1 MPQPMRSPVYVLYFL
16 LFILVGTF
24 FGVNLFTGIVIQNY
38 SVCKRMEDSHE
49 AILVELDRSQAQWIS
64 LVQQAMRTKPM
75 RRHDSPSSRV
85 HAALLGVCEHKYFE
99 YSILACVLLNVAML
113 ASDHLQATLSYTR
126 FTEYT
131 NLALT
136 FIFVLELGLKLVAF
150 SPVIYWQDAW
160 NKFDTVIVAISLVDA
175 IVALVELGSKG
186 VSLGGD
192 TSSGL
197 AAFGTLKV
205 LRVFRVSRVFRLLKS
220 AKNLRRLLATLAHSI
235 PDMLNTFCLTGIV
248 VAVYAILGQQFFWNV
263 RPGAEINEDRVHFK
277 DFPSAFL
284 LLIRSVIYLAL
295 EFP

>member
-1 MPQPMRSPVYVLYFL
+1 
-16 LFILVGTF
+16 
-24 FGVNLFTGIVIQNY
+24 
-38 SVCKRMEDSHE
+38 
-49 AILVELDRSQAQWIS
+49 
-64 LVQQAMRTKPM
+64 
-75 RRHDSPSSRV
+75 
-85 HAALLGVCEHKYFE
+85 
-99 YSILACVLLNVAML
+99 
-113 ASDHLQATLSYTR
+113 
-126 FTEYT
+126 
-131 NLALT
+131 
-136 FIFVLELGLKLVAF
+136 
-150 SPVIYWQDAW
+150 
-160 NKFDTVIVAISLVDA
+160 
-175 IVALVELGSKG
+175 LGSKG

-284 LLIRSVIYLAL
+284 LLIRSAIYLAL